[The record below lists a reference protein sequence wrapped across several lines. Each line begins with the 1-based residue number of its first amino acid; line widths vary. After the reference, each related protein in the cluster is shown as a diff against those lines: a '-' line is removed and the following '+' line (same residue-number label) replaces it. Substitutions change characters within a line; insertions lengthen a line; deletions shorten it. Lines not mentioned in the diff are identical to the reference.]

1 MAASLTTFSSMRLSA
16 LLILLVASFATQ
28 ADESKFEFTGHTKLN
43 AVSQTYPSDSALRAL
58 FGSSSFDAQAD
69 ARLNLKWRASG
80 WGFNADYQLLGV
92 HGDSIGRGGNLP
104 PELGNLVNRLPN
116 DDRRLF
122 NLTDVISDSADN
134 ALLHR
139 LDRLWL
145 GYSSEKTVI
154 RFGRQALSW
163 GNGLF
168 YAPMDLVNPFD
179 PATIDTEYKAGD
191 DMLYAQYLRASGD
204 DVQAAAVIRR
214 NVISG
219 NVESDVA
226 TYAVKYHGFSG
237 ELEYDVL
244 VAESYTNTVLGLGLG
259 RSIGGA
265 HWGTDLVVTDTDNDT
280 YVQFVTN
287 LSYSW
292 MLKGKNM
299 SGALEYHYN
308 GFGQSDSDYD
318 PLSLADN
325 PELLARIA
333 RGQMFTLGRHYLA
346 GSVIIEM
353 TPLWSITPV
362 LLANV
367 GDPSALLQL
376 TSNYSLGD
384 NMTLLG
390 SINLPLGSSGTEFG
404 GIETG
409 QPTLY
414 LSSGTSVFAQ
424 FAWYF

>member
-1 MAASLTTFSSMRLSA
+1 MTYNSMRLSA
-16 LLILLVASFATQ
+16 LLILLSASLVTQ
-28 ADESKFEFTGHTKLN
+28 ADDSKVAITGHTKLN
-43 AVSQTYPSDSALRAL
+43 AISQTYPDDSALRAL
-58 FGSSSFDAQAD
+58 FGPSTLDAQAD
-69 ARLNLKWRASG
+69 ARLNLKWRSHG
-80 WGFNADYQLLGV
+80 WEFNADYQLVGL
-92 HGDSIGRGGNLP
+92 RGEQLRP
-104 PELGNLVNRLPN
+104 PN

-122 NLTDVISDSADN
+122 NLTDVINNSGDN

-145 GYSSEKTVI
+145 GYSSEKTVV

-179 PATIDTEYKAGD
+179 PRAIDTEYKAGD
-191 DMLYAQYLRASGD
+191 DMLYAQYLRDSGD

-214 NVISG
+214 NVTG
-219 NVESDVA
+219 GDVESNVA
-226 TYAVKYHGFSG
+226 TYAVKYHGFAG

-244 VAESYTNTVLGLGLG
+244 VAESYADTVLGLGLG
-259 RSIGGA
+259 RSVGGA
-265 HWGTDLVVTDTDNDT
+265 QWGADLVVTDSDRDS

-292 MLKGKNM
+292 TMRGKNM
-299 SGALEYHYN
+299 SGAIEYHYN
-308 GFGQSDSDYD
+308 GLGQSDSRYD

-333 RGQMFTLGRHYLA
+333 RRQMFTLGKHYLA
-346 GSVIIEM
+346 GSVMVEM
-353 TPLWSITPV
+353 TPLWSISPL
-362 LLANV
+362 LLANL

-376 TSNYSLGD
+376 MTNYSLAD

-390 SINLPLGSSGTEFG
+390 SINLPVGSSGTEFG
-404 GIETG
+404 GIESG
-409 QPTLY
+409 LPGLY
-414 LSSGTSVFAQ
+414 LSSGPGVFVQ

>member
-16 LLILLVASFATQ
+16 LPILLVASFATQ
-28 ADESKFEFTGHTKLN
+28 ADESNFEFTGHTKLN
-43 AVSQTYPSDSALRAL
+43 AVSQTYPNDSALQAL

-69 ARLNLKWRASG
+69 ARLNLKWRSNG
-80 WGFNADYQLLGV
+80 WEFNADYQLLGV

-104 PELGNLVNRLPN
+104 AELGNLVNRVPN

-122 NLTDVISDSADN
+122 NLTDVLSDSGDN

-191 DMLYAQYLRASGD
+191 DMLYAQYLRDSGD

-214 NVISG
+214 NVISSD
-219 NVESDVA
+219 VESDVA

-244 VAESYTNTVLGLGLG
+244 LAESYTNTVLGLGLG

-265 HWGTDLVVTDTDNDT
+265 QWGTDLVVTDTDNDT

-292 MLKGKNM
+292 MMKGKNM
-299 SGALEYHYN
+299 SGAIEYHYN

-325 PELLARIA
+325 PELLARIT

-409 QPTLY
+409 QPRLY
-414 LSSGTSVFAQ
+414 LSSGPSVFAQ

>member
-1 MAASLTTFSSMRLSA
+1 MRLSA
-16 LLILLVASFATQ
+16 LLILLVVSFAAM
-28 ADESKFEFTGHTKLN
+28 ADDSNFEFTGHTKLN
-43 AVSQTYPSDSALRAL
+43 ATGQSYPDDSAFRAL
-58 FGSSSFDAQAD
+58 FGSSSLDAQAD
-69 ARLNLKWRASG
+69 ARLNVRWRSNG
-80 WGFNADYQLLGV
+80 WGFNADYQLVGL
-92 HGDSIGRGGNLP
+92 HGESIGFGG
-104 PELGNLVNRLPN
+104 RLPS

-122 NLTDVISDSADN
+122 NLTDVISDSGDN

-145 GYSSEKTVI
+145 GYSSEKTVV

-179 PATIDTEYKAGD
+179 PSTIDTEYKAGD
-191 DMLYAQYLRASGD
+191 DMLYAQYLRDSGD
-204 DVQAAAVIRR
+204 DVQGAAVVRR
-214 NVISG
+214 NAING
-219 NVESDVA
+219 DVESDVA
-226 TYAVKYHGFSG
+226 TYAVKYHGFAG

-244 VAESYTNTVLGLGLG
+244 LAESYADTVLGLGLG

-265 HWGTDLVVTDTDNDT
+265 HWGTDLVVTDTDSDT

-292 MLKGKNM
+292 VFKDKNM
-299 SGALEYHYN
+299 SGAIEYHYN
-308 GFGQSDSDYD
+308 GFGQSDSRYD
-318 PLSLADN
+318 PLSLAEN

-333 RGQMFTLGRHYLA
+333 RGQMFTLGQHYLA
-346 GSVIIEM
+346 GSVMIEM
-353 TPLWSITPV
+353 TPLWIVTPV

-376 TSNYSLGD
+376 TTNYSLSD

-390 SINLPLGSSGTEFG
+390 SINLPMASSGTEFG
-404 GIETG
+404 GIESG
-409 QPTLY
+409 QPSLY
-414 LSSGTSVFAQ
+414 LSTGPSVFAQ

>member
-1 MAASLTTFSSMRLSA
+1 MRLSA
-16 LLILLVASFATQ
+16 LLILLLISFATL
-28 ADESKFEFTGHTKLN
+28 ADDSNFEFTGHTKLN
-43 AVSQTYPSDSALRAL
+43 AMGQTYPDDSALRAL
-58 FGSSSFDAQAD
+58 FGSSSLDVQAD
-69 ARLNLKWRASG
+69 ARLNLKWRSSG
-80 WGFNADYQLLGV
+80 WGFDAGYQLVDL
-92 HGDSIGRGGNLP
+92 HGDSIG
-104 PELGNLVNRLPN
+104 LGRRLPN

-122 NLTDVISDSADN
+122 DLTDVISESGDN

-145 GYSSEKTVI
+145 GYSSEKTVV

-191 DMLYAQYLRASGD
+191 DMLYAQFLRDSGD

-214 NVISG
+214 NAISG
-219 NVESDVA
+219 DIGSDVG
-226 TYAVKYHGFSG
+226 TYAVKYHGFAG

-244 VAESYTNTVLGLGLG
+244 LAESYADTVLGLGLG
-259 RSIGGA
+259 RSVGGA
-265 HWGTDLVVTDTDNDT
+265 HWGSDLVVTDTDSDT

-292 MLKGKNM
+292 TMNGKNM
-299 SGALEYHYN
+299 SGAIEYHYN
-308 GFGQSDSDYD
+308 GFGQSDGRYD
-318 PLSLADN
+318 PLSLARN
-325 PELLARIA
+325 SELLARIA

-346 GSVIIEM
+346 GSVMIEL
-353 TPLWSITPV
+353 TPLWTVTPV

-376 TSNYSLGD
+376 TTNYSLSD

-390 SINLPLGSSGTEFG
+390 SINLPVGSNGTEFG
-404 GIETG
+404 GIESGETD
-409 QPTLY
+409 LY
-414 LSSGTSVFAQ
+414 LSAGPSVFAQ
-424 FAWYF
+424 IAWYF